1 VKDNGKG
8 FTEHGHQGA
17 GKLGLEIVEA
27 LSEQLDGSF
36 HVHQVDGGVL
46 FEVLFR
52 MRHPSPILPDTD
64 REVGHGRVIY
74 RIHSNSTLRSL
85 GSRPELRLSP

>member
-1 VKDNGKG
+1 MDGDLYRLTVKDNGKG
-8 FTEHGHQGA
+8 ITDDAREGT

-36 HVHQVDGGVL
+36 HVQVDGGVL

-64 REVGHGRVIY
+64 REVAG
-74 RIHSNSTLRSL
+74 T
-85 GSRPELRLSP
+85 EE